1 MSDTSQGDGWWQA
14 SDGKFYPPEASPA
27 TEATEPAG
35 ADTPTEAVSTSDPAG
50 DPTAAVPAAG
60 AAAGASASVFSD
72 EAADTDPTTAV
83 PATAAT
89 PPIPPGDDPSA
100 SDGGDDDGNSKKK
113 IIGAIVAVIALA
125 AAAFAF
131 FALTADDEAAAGEVV
146 LEAVG
151 DAGPA
156 PFTDPVA
163 AVDSKVLKWAEEG
176 PPANVAPATSAGP
189 EGYQATDGNVPGV
202 FGGSLSEGS
211 CERDQLVSFLASN
224 EAKASAWAGV
234 LDIDAAD
241 IGGFVAGLTPINTS
255 TDVRVVTHGFADD
268 EVVPRE
274 AVLQRGT
281 AVLSDAQGI
290 PRVNCYSGNPLTAA
304 SVNADEEF
312 SGDPWPAFQQTNV
325 VIINQAPAD
334 LSEFELIELTTGE
347 LFKRPVGTAGESDK
361 VDGPPTEDVPN
372 DGPIEFDTLIE
383 DTLTESR
390 TEAIYTMDVPDSAIL
405 TLTAANQRESIGSV
419 RFLLTK
425 SGDRF
430 SDLSLAPGADDSDVI
445 VISADGGGPF
455 ELSVT
460 GGPAAF
466 SFTVG
471 LGSQNDA
478 GSGKDAGADLAASL
492 TIDPGSFSGETG
504 GIDTADVYEVALV
517 PGSNASFSLAN
528 GRESEGTVRMIASL
542 EGDRLFDVS
551 VSPGGSEDGSTLLS
565 GTDEGTV
572 LIEITTGSNRT
583 FYDVEATFT
592 KQTDTD
598 ADGDAGDDLASATTV
613 GNPSTVAGEVGERD
627 VGDFYLFAPPAAATI
642 EMSSAST
649 STGTMRVIVTD
660 ASGARMADFS
670 LAPGATDRAEFV
682 GVPGQQFRLEIT
694 GGRASYTGGIT

>member
-1 MSDTSQGDGWWQA
+1 M
-14 SDGKFYPPEASPA
+14 
-27 TEATEPAG
+27 
-35 ADTPTEAVSTSDPAG
+35 
-50 DPTAAVPAAG
+50 
-60 AAAGASASVFSD
+60 FSD
-72 EAADTDPTTAV
+72 EAADADPTTAV

-89 PPIPPGDDPSA
+89 PPIPPADGPSA

-211 CERDQLVSFLASN
+211 CERDQLVSFLTSN

-281 AVLSDAQGI
+281 AVLADAQGI

-430 SDLSLAPGADDSDVI
+430 SD
-445 VISADGGGPF
+445 
-455 ELSVT
+455 
-460 GGPAAF
+460 
-466 SFTVG
+466 
-471 LGSQNDA
+471 SQPRA
-478 GSGKDAGADLAASL
+478 GSRRLRRDRHQRRRGRSVRAVGHRRPSGLLVHRRSRVAERRRLGQGRRGRSRGFTDDR
-492 TIDPGSFSGETG
+492 PG
-504 GIDTADVYEVALV
+504 VVL
-517 PGSNASFSLAN
+517 
-528 GRESEGTVRMIASL
+528 GRDRRHRHRRRVRGRPRPRL
-542 EGDRLFDVS
+542 ERL
-551 VSPGGSEDGSTLLS
+551 LL
-565 GTDEGTV
+565 
-572 LIEITTGSNRT
+572 
-583 FYDVEATFT
+583 
-592 KQTDTD
+592 
-598 ADGDAGDDLASATTV
+598 
-613 GNPSTVAGEVGERD
+613 VGER
-627 VGDFYLFAPPAAATI
+627 A
-642 EMSSAST
+642 
-649 STGTMRVIVTD
+649 RVRRD
-660 ASGARMADFS
+660 GPD
-670 LAPGATDRAEFV
+670 DRQ
-682 GVPGQQFRLEIT
+682 PR
-694 GGRASYTGGIT
+694 R